1 MQVVRIAGLPDT
13 ALAAA
18 AAFHAEWLGKAMTVL
33 SPLPF
38 RGGDGGGGCP
48 VGTASDD
55 SPHPN
60 PSPKEEGL
68 LVLIFPPADHTHRAW
83 RLAAVQ
89 GLAREL
95 APRRV
100 NALASAD
107 EAGIAAGLAYLEGA
121 AGLTGQYLPLDDA
134 GAGLVVL
141 PPA

>member
-1 MQVVRIAGLPDT
+1 MQVRRIAGLPEG

-18 AAFHAEWLGKAMTVL
+18 AAFHAEWLEKAEARF
-33 SPLPF
+33 SPLLF

-48 VGTASDD
+48 DGTASDD

-60 PSPKEEGL
+60 PSPEEEGL

-107 EAGIAAGLAYLEGA
+107 EAAISAGLAYLESA
-121 AGLTGQYLPLDDA
+121 AGLTGQYLPLDNA
-134 GAGLVVL
+134 GAGLVISS
-141 PPA
+141 PA